1 MQYDHPQPEKSI
13 LSKCQILRNIC
24 NKENC
29 ESMDYYQIITGNNIS
44 KLLMEFKF
52 NFTWKKDDTIS
63 DPKLLTIWLDNNL
76 QRLDNN

>member
-1 MQYDHPQPEKSI
+1 
-13 LSKCQILRNIC
+13 
-24 NKENC
+24 
-29 ESMDYYQIITGNNIS
+29 MDYYQIITANNSS